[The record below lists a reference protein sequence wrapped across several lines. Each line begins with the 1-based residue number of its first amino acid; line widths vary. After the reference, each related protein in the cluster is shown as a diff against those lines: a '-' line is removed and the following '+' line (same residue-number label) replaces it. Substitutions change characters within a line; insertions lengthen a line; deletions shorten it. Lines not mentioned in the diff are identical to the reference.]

1 MLLRPLAKVL
11 ECVALEGTANS
22 GQTSLQSTF
31 GKLMLRNSL
40 LFMLYISPNW
50 ACMLCKPKWRLGK
63 SEPYLADYPCY
74 DII

>member
-22 GQTSLQSTF
+22 CETSLQSTF

-40 LFMLYISPNW
+40 LFMLYIST
-50 ACMLCKPKWRLGK
+50 MLCEPKWRLDK
-63 SEPYLADYPCY
+63 SVPYLADYPCY